1 MLALFEKSAVV
12 LELELRK
19 MMHDQSDIIIRTI
32 QPVLWLTIFGSVF
45 GQLRQVPLSG
55 VPYLAY
61 MTPGVLAQSVLF
73 MAIFTGVSL
82 VWERDLGQLDR
93 LLCAPIPRTAIV
105 LGKALT
111 GGVKGLFQAGIIFAI
126 ALVMG
131 VNIIFNPLYMVAV
144 IAVVLLFGIC
154 FSSLSIFVMTLL
166 KTRERVMGIVQL
178 ITMPLFFAS
187 NALYPIEL
195 MPSWLQAISFANP
208 MTYVVAALRALMIT
222 GDLSGLPTDL
232 AGMGLATVIF
242 VVLASAAFRKLGA

>member
-131 VNIIFNPLYMVAV
+131 VSIIFNPLYMAAV

-195 MPSWLQAISFANP
+195 MPRWLQAISFANP

-242 VVLASAAFRKLGA
+242 VVLASAAFRKIGA

>member
-1 MLALFEKSAVV
+1 LLALFEKSAVV

>member
-1 MLALFEKSAVV
+1 LLALIEKSAVV

-19 MMHDQSDIIIRTI
+19 MMHDPSDIIIRTV

-45 GQLRQVPLSG
+45 GQIRQIPLSG

-93 LLCAPIPRTAIV
+93 LLCAPIPRTAVV

-131 VNIIFNPLYMVAV
+131 VSIIFNPLYMIAV
-144 IAVVLLFGIC
+144 VAVVLLFGIC

-195 MPSWLQAISFANP
+195 MPSWLQAVSFANP

-222 GDLSGLPTDL
+222 GDLSGLPVDL
-232 AGMGLATVIF
+232 AGMGVATIIF

>member
-1 MLALFEKSAVV
+1 
-12 LELELRK
+12 

-131 VNIIFNPLYMVAV
+131 VSIIFNPLYMAAV

-195 MPSWLQAISFANP
+195 MPRWLQAISFANP

-242 VVLASAAFRKLGA
+242 VVLASAAFRKIGA

>member
-1 MLALFEKSAVV
+1 
-12 LELELRK
+12 
-19 MMHDQSDIIIRTI
+19 MMHDPSDIIIRTV

-45 GQLRQVPLSG
+45 GQIRQIPLSG

-61 MTPGVLAQSVLF
+61 LTPGVLAQSVLF

-131 VNIIFNPLYMVAV
+131 VSIIFNPLYMIAV
-144 IAVVLLFGIC
+144 VAVVLLFGIC

-195 MPSWLQAISFANP
+195 MPSWLQAVSFANP

-222 GDLSGLPTDL
+222 GDLSGLPVDL
-232 AGMGLATVIF
+232 AGMGVATIIF

>member
-1 MLALFEKSAVV
+1 
-12 LELELRK
+12 
-19 MMHDQSDIIIRTI
+19 MMHDQSDIVIRTI

-45 GQLRQVPLSG
+45 SQVRQVPLSG

-73 MAIFTGVSL
+73 MSIFTGVSL

-93 LLCAPIPRTAIV
+93 LLCAPISRTAIV

-111 GGVKGLFQAGIIFAI
+111 GGVKGLFQAGIIFAV
-126 ALVMG
+126 ALIMG
-131 VNIIFNPLYMVAV
+131 VSIIFNPLYMVAV
-144 IAVVLLFGIC
+144 VVVVLFFGIC

-195 MPSWLQAISFANP
+195 MPSWLQAVSSVNP

-222 GDLSGLPTDL
+222 GDLSGLPADL
-232 AGMGLATVIF
+232 AGMGLATIIF
-242 VVLASAAFRKLGA
+242 VVLASAAFRRLGT

>member
-1 MLALFEKSAVV
+1 M

-19 MMHDQSDIIIRTI
+19 MMHDQSDIIIRTV
-32 QPVLWLTIFGSVF
+32 QPVLWLTVFGSVF
-45 GQLRQVPLSG
+45 GQIRQIPLLG

-61 MTPGVLAQSVLF
+61 ITPGVLAQSVLF

-111 GGVKGLFQAGIIFAI
+111 GGVKGLFQAGIIFVI
-126 ALVMG
+126 ALIMG
-131 VNIIFNPLYMVAV
+131 VSIIFNPLYMMAV
-144 IAVVLLFGIC
+144 VAVVLLFGIC

-195 MPSWLQAISFANP
+195 MPSWLQAVSFANP

-222 GDLSGLPTDL
+222 GDLSGLPVDL
-232 AGMGLATVIF
+232 AGMGVATIIF

>member
-93 LLCAPIPRTAIV
+93 LLCAPISRTAIV

-131 VNIIFNPLYMVAV
+131 VSIIFNPLYMIAV

>member
-1 MLALFEKSAVV
+1 
-12 LELELRK
+12 
-19 MMHDQSDIIIRTI
+19 
-32 QPVLWLTIFGSVF
+32 
-45 GQLRQVPLSG
+45 
-55 VPYLAY
+55 
-61 MTPGVLAQSVLF
+61 
-73 MAIFTGVSL
+73 
-82 VWERDLGQLDR
+82 
-93 LLCAPIPRTAIV
+93 
-105 LGKALT
+105 
-111 GGVKGLFQAGIIFAI
+111 
-126 ALVMG
+126 
-131 VNIIFNPLYMVAV
+131 
-144 IAVVLLFGIC
+144 
-154 FSSLSIFVMTLL
+154 MTLL